1 MPRGWVGFWCA
12 EVVQVEEVGQGILG
26 GERQVRKKTM
36 VCWVNHDRVSMA
48 GKACLSLEGHKWL

>member
-26 GERQVRKKTM
+26 G
-36 VCWVNHDRVSMA
+36 A
-48 GKACLSLEGHKWL
+48 GHSRWGRAGEEENNGLLGK